1 MLEKKLD
8 PKWLEGLKFHTAET
22 KIVEKNGRKT
32 LQAIPIE
39 RPLKEEDILVRPDGS
54 LSFTDYPDKIV
65 IATKDGKKYTVE
77 KNPKPKA
84 VPKETVDPKK

>member
-32 LQAIPIE
+32 LQAVAKQ
-39 RPLKEEDILVRPDGS
+39 RPMKEGDILVKPDGS
-54 LSFTDYPDKIV
+54 LAFTDYGDKVV

>member
-1 MLEKKLD
+1 MVEKKLD

-39 RPLKEEDILVRPDGS
+39 RPLNEEDLLVKPDGS
-54 LSFTDYPDKIV
+54 LAFTDCGDKVI

-84 VPKETVDPKK
+84 VVKEKSKE